1 MAGTIAVDDKLG
13 NVRQA
18 LENEGY
24 NVTSLEE
31 GLHKAAVVVVSSMDD
46 DLLGD
51 QSITTK
57 APVIQAAGLT
67 AEQVIN
73 EVEKAMQIPY

>member
-1 MAGTIAVDDKLG
+1 MARTIAVDDKLA

-18 LENEGY
+18 LENQGY
-24 NVTSLEE
+24 NVASLKE
-31 GLHKAAVVVVSSMDD
+31 GLDKAAVVVVSGMDD

-57 APVIQAAGLT
+57 AAVIQAAGLS

-73 EVEKAMQIPY
+73 EVEKAIQLRY

>member
-1 MAGTIAVDDKLG
+1 MARTIAVDDKLA

-18 LENEGY
+18 LENQGY
-24 NVTSLEE
+24 NVASLKE
-31 GLHKAAVVVVSSMDD
+31 GLDKAAVVVVSGMDD

-57 APVIQAAGLT
+57 ATVIQAAGLS

-73 EVEKAMQIPY
+73 EVEKAIQLR